1 MLRLK
6 HISTGG
12 RGLPAKQGPPTPI
25 AKLEAPWR
33 KLPRSSSREPSM
45 GIGLARMVFIAFTA
59 RLAPGS
65 VVGGDGWGGSSVIST
80 PLSYQSKDACFL
92 RARLS
97 ARKDPAR
104 SHHSK
109 SKGHISRT
117 MGVLHTAL
125 GHPVLSLRMSF
136 YLYSYRY
143 SFP

>member
-1 MLRLK
+1 
-6 HISTGG
+6 
-12 RGLPAKQGPPTPI
+12 
-25 AKLEAPWR
+25 
-33 KLPRSSSREPSM
+33 M

-80 PLSYQSKDACFL
+80 SLSYQSKDACFL

-97 ARKDPAR
+97 TRKDPAR

-125 GHPVLSLRMSF
+125 GHRSDGCIPCYPSGCPFICIHIGILSLDRRLVF
-136 YLYSYRY
+136 EFL
-143 SFP
+143 